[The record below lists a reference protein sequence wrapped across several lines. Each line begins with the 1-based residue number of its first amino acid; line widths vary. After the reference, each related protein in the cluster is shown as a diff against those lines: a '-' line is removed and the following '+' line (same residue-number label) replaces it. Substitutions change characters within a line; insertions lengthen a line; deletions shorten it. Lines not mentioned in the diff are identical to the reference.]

1 MTKHQFGGT
10 VVVVGAG
17 MGGLCAAA
25 AVSGYFDEVVVVER
39 DELPAEPQFRV
50 GVPQGAHVH
59 TFLGFAVEA
68 IESLLP
74 GIMDDLY
81 AAGAVKIRRNFD
93 VWFHDSYGPTPRR
106 DVGILTPSVTRP
118 LLEHIVRKRVTGLG
132 NVRLVT
138 GARVKTYLSD
148 SNGKVTG
155 LSIKFRGGSNEELSS
170 DLVIDCAGRGSCLPR
185 WLEEQ
190 GYGEIPAQTIEIDM
204 GYTSG
209 LFEPP
214 EDLANETWAC
224 LMLAVPPGLR
234 ASYLTPVDGGLWLAT
249 MYGRAGDFAPR
260 EHIGFVE
267 WTKGLA
273 HPCIHERLVQAKPVG
288 QLRSFKIPKG
298 VWRRFDKMERFPDA
312 ILPLGE
318 VFTAFN
324 PMYGQGISLAASQAQ
339 AISKAFAKIDNPSTG
354 VELRQEYFDGCFEI
368 NQTGWSVME
377 TRDFAYSSTKG
388 SRPLDIEKKWR
399 LAEIIRDLAET
410 NVEVHEL
417 SVRVTHLLE
426 PPVSLINHPEVA
438 KVLENTPLQ

>member
-1 MTKHQFGGT
+1 MNKQQFGET
-10 VVVVGAG
+10 VVVAGAG

-25 AVSGYFDEVVVVER
+25 AVSDYFNEVIVVER
-39 DELPAEPQFRV
+39 DEFPTNPQFRV

-59 TFLGFAVEA
+59 TLLGFAVEA
-68 IESLLP
+68 FESLLP

-93 VWFHDSYGPTPRR
+93 IWFHDAYGPTPRR

-118 LLEHIVRKRVTGLG
+118 LLEHIVRKRVADLG
-132 NVRLVT
+132 NVTFLT
-138 GARVKTYLSD
+138 GARINAYLSD
-148 SNGKVTG
+148 TSGKVTG
-155 LSIKFRGGSNEELSS
+155 ASIKFRGGINEELSS

-260 EHIGFVE
+260 EHVGFVE

-273 HPCIHERLVQAKPVG
+273 HPCIYERLVRAKPAS
-288 QLRSFKIPKG
+288 QLRSFRIPKG
-298 VWRRFDKMERFPDA
+298 VWRRFDKMEKFPDA

-324 PMYGQGISLAASQAQ
+324 PMYGQGISLAASQAL
-339 AISKAFAKIDNPSTG
+339 AISRAFAKINSLHAG
-354 VELRQEYFDGCFEI
+354 EEFRKEYFDGCYEM
-368 NQTGWSVME
+368 NQTGWGVME
-377 TRDFAYSSTKG
+377 TRDFEYSSTKG

-399 LAEIIRDLAET
+399 LGKTVRDLAET
-410 NVEVHEL
+410 DEEVHEL

-426 PPVSLINHPEVA
+426 SPTSLINHPEVA
-438 KVLENTPLQ
+438 KAL